1 MSLSP
6 NQLRKTFGKFATGVT
21 IMSIIDEDGEALGV
35 TANSFTSVSLEPPLI
50 LWCLRCEASIHSV
63 FMKKD
68 LFSVNVLAEG
78 NKYLSDR
85 QASKDNQVLPAG
97 SFRKTA
103 SGVPVLVEAMTSLEC
118 RTIRRDDGGDHTIF
132 LAAVENIEEGRG
144 GNPLLYFESKY
155 RVLGNI

>member
-21 IMSIIDEDGEALGV
+21 IMSILDEDGEALGV

-63 FMKKD
+63 FMEKD

-97 SFRKTA
+97 SFRKTE
-103 SGVPVLVEAMTSLEC
+103 SGVPVLVESMTSLVC
-118 RTIRRDDGGDHTIF
+118 RIIRRDDGGDHTIL

-144 GNPLLYFESKY
+144 GKPLLYFESKY
-155 RVLGNI
+155 RVLGDI